1 MRVFVAEADPFD
13 TSSSDP
19 ASSPGRNDHGARFEH
34 WEIHADD
41 PHGILRDLLGALLFG
56 LTDMS
61 AGGVILIAV
70 AILAIG
76 LVGVWMLDRR
86 RKVA

>member
-1 MRVFVAEADPFD
+1 MARDLNV
-13 TSSSDP
+13 
-19 ASSPGRNDHGARFEH
+19 GRYT
-34 WEIHADD
+34 
-41 PHGILRDLLGALLFG
+41 PMILTGSFAILLGALLFG

-70 AILAIG
+70 VILAIG